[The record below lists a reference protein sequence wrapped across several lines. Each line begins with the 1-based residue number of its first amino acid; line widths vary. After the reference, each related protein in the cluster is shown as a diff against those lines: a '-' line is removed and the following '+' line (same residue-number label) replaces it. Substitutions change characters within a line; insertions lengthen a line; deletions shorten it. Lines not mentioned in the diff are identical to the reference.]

1 MVLQLLN
8 NIGVTKD
15 LSIEDKYP
23 ILSKNESIMNGG
35 KEDSLYG
42 YQSGIIYD
50 KCS

>member
-1 MVLQLLN
+1 MVLQLLD

-15 LSIEDKYP
+15 LSFEDKYP

-35 KEDSLYG
+35 KDSLYG
-42 YQSGIIYD
+42 YQPGIIYD